1 MITLS
6 FRVIAESVPR
16 EGQRVVS
23 LTGDEELAQPYR
35 YAVRLA
41 FAAGSVVPDVDGAL
55 LNSPCIV
62 AFLEDG
68 EEVRRVSGIV
78 LEAEWSLTGEG
89 TSGHGLTLALVLAP
103 RIGLLAEHR
112 TTELFLDRTIPEIL
126 ADRLALAG
134 LQADED
140 YVLSLRSTYPR
151 REIVVQY
158 EEDALAFV
166 NRLCEHWGIAYHFE
180 QRGDRDVVIFTDHA
194 SFYGRFDPASAS
206 VPLYAHGDPLGIVR
220 QSSTLRRTPRQ
231 IAIKDYNYRA
241 PQMPMAA
248 TAQTTTDATEGEH
261 FSYGEHA
268 KSPSEAALL
277 ARVRAEAV
285 ACERLVVRG
294 TSLKMRFRPG
304 STFVFEDPQAHETEL
319 LLTRVTHH
327 AELAPGDSEPT
338 YHNDYE
344 AIRSSTPF
352 RPERRTARPRIQG
365 FVHGVIDGAVRGPYA
380 EIDEAG
386 RYKVHFRYDRSG
398 RTDLT
403 ASHPVRLMQ
412 THGGPD
418 YGMHFPYRPGTEVL
432 VGFVEGDPDRP
443 IIIGAAPNPQ
453 MSSPVSRRNYTENVL
468 RSQGRNE
475 MVMED
480 LEGENRI
487 RLATP
492 HSNTV
497 MQLGSIFEPES
508 GALIRSD
515 NNITSAA
522 GRAITEASPIRTTL
536 AVKDTSLASD
546 NIVQLAGLK
555 GLGPVIGQGAQDH
568 GKVDRRLGDVLGALS
583 SLSAFPATSNAGAV
597 APSAPTKTW
606 SQLGNSLSTQAN
618 RQAEDAVQ
626 RMTFRTRRL
635 AASSNPRAG
644 GQPLASG
651 AGPQAILGSSS
662 GSTVFA
668 RDELLL
674 FADHIA
680 ALSSDEVTRVV
691 GGQQVEVHSPGE
703 IEIAG
708 RRAVRLTSS
717 NLVDVQGGQ
726 IYIRAAEAP
735 AQAEDALPE
744 DISLAI
750 VADRNLRL
758 KSANGALI
766 ACAEEKLVLHSHD
779 GSADLSAKGDV
790 NIAGGSIH
798 GTGGSVTLKSTH
810 GNVKIQSVA
819 DISLAAEA
827 DVRVDALVNL
837 DVHATSITVAA
848 DGAIIIRGG
857 KITIEGATTIDGPL
871 TVTGQI
877 NSQ

>member
-6 FRVIAESVPR
+6 FRVIADAIPR

-23 LTGDEELAQPYR
+23 LRGDEALTQPYR
-35 YAVRLA
+35 YAMRLA
-41 FAAGSVVPDVDGAL
+41 FAAGAAVPEIDAAVLQA
-55 LNSPCIV
+55 PCSLT
-62 AFLEDG
+62 FLEDG
-68 EEVRRVSGIV
+68 QEVRRVSGIICD
-78 LEAEWSLTGEG
+78 AEWALTGEG
-89 TSGHGLTLALVLAP
+89 TSGHGLTLGLTLAP
-103 RIGLLAEHR
+103 RLWLLSEFT
-112 TTELFLDRTIPEIL
+112 TTELFLDRTTPEIL
-126 ADRLALAG
+126 ADRLAVIG
-134 LQADED
+134 LRPDED
-140 YVLSLRSTYPR
+140 FVLSLRATYPR

-158 EEDALAFV
+158 EEDGLAFI
-166 NRLCEHWGIAYHFE
+166 NRLCEHWGITYHFE
-180 QRGDRDVVIFTDHA
+180 QRGDRDVVIFTDHP
-194 SFYGRFDPASAS
+194 SPFGRFDPDAPP
-206 VPLYAHGDPLGIVR
+206 VPLHAHGDPLGIIR

-231 IAIKDYNYRA
+231 IAIKDYNYRTPHMA
-241 PQMPMAA
+241 MAA
-248 TAQTTTDATEGEH
+248 TASTTPDATEGEH
-261 FSYGEHA
+261 FSYGDHA
-268 KSPSEAALL
+268 KSSAEATFL

-294 TSLKMRFRPG
+294 TSLKMRFQPG
-304 STFVFEDPQAHETEL
+304 RTFVFEDPQAHETEL

-344 AIRSSTPF
+344 AIRSTTPF

-443 IIIGAAPNPQ
+443 IIVGAAPNPQ

-522 GRAITEASPIRTTL
+522 GRAITEASPIRMTL
-536 AVKDTSLASD
+536 AVKDTALASS
-546 NIVQLAGLK
+546 NLVHLAGLTD
-555 GLGPVIGQGAQDH
+555 LGPVIGQGGQDH
-568 GKVDRRLGDVLGALS
+568 GKVDRRAGDVLGALS
-583 SLSAFPATSNAGAV
+583 SLSAFPATSSPPA
-597 APSAPTKTW
+597 APVPPTKTW
-606 SQLGNSLSTQAN
+606 SQLAGNLSTHAH
-618 RQAEDAVQ
+618 RQAEDAVH

-635 AASSNPRAG
+635 SATSKPRSG

-651 AGPQAILGSSS
+651 LGPHAILGSGS

-680 ALSSDEVTRVV
+680 TLSSDEVTRVV
-691 GGQQVEVHSPGE
+691 GGQQVEIQSPEE
-703 IEIAG
+703 IEIAA
-708 RRAVRLTSS
+708 RRVARLTSAS
-717 NLVDVQGGQ
+717 LVDVQGAQ
-726 IYIRAAEAP
+726 IYLRGAESP
-735 AQAEDALPE
+735 AQAEDALP
-744 DISLAI
+744 DDVSIAI
-750 VADRNLRL
+750 VADHNLRL
-758 KSANGALI
+758 KSANGALV

-779 GSADLSAKGDV
+779 GSADLSARHDV

-798 GTGGSVTLKSTH
+798 ETGGTVSIKSTN
-810 GNVKIQSVA
+810 GNVAIKSVA

-827 DVRVDALVNL
+827 DVRIDALVNL